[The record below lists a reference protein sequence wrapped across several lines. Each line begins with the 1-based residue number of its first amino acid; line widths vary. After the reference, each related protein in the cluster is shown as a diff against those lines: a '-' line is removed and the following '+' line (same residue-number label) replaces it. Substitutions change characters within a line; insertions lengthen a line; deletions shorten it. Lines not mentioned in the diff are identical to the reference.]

1 MLHGAVE
8 FGQLRKLFFAVKVTF
23 PGCEIFGGF
32 YGKPGSFLY
41 IGEVAGSGSRIRPPW
56 FSVVMATP
64 TTGA

>member
-8 FGQLRKLFFAVKVTF
+8 FGQVCKLFFAVKVTF

-41 IGEVAGSGSRIRPPW
+41 IGEVAGSGSASGHHG
-56 FSVVMATP
+56 FCGDGNANK
-64 TTGA
+64 GA